1 MGEPFADNLP
11 VLMPISL
18 ELLKDDSG
26 VNRIEKKDEYG
37 MDSDSDNEENED
49 DGKIIINLRCQC

>member
-11 VLMPISL
+11 ILMPIAL

-37 MDSDSDNEENED
+37 LDSDSDDEENED
-49 DGKIIINLRCQC
+49 DGKITII